1 MVKAFGLALGLGAFL
16 LVGSVGTSYAACQ
29 DGKLKATGKK
39 AFKILK
45 AHSTNVKKPN
55 PGKLASNI
63 SKAQSRFEKA
73 CTKALTKAPPC
84 PVAGDDCAALEAKV
98 DAYVDDVFS
107 ELASPSGAFIDTT
120 TGALD

>member
-1 MVKAFGLALGLGAFL
+1 MVKAIGLALGLGAFL

-45 AHSTNVKKPN
+45 AHSKNIKKPN
-55 PGKLASNI
+55 PGKLASAI
-63 SKAQSRFEKA
+63 SKAQSRFTKSCDKA
-73 CTKALTKAPPC
+73 VGQGNC
-84 PVAGDDCAALEAKV
+84 PVAGNDCAALEAKV